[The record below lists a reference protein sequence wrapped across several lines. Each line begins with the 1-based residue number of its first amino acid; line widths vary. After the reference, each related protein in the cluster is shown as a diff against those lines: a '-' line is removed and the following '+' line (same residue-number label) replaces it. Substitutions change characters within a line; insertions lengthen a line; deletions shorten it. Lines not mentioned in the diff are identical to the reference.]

1 MSEDG
6 WQVSVAIEKGRS
18 PPSWYEDMEPDIH
31 EGDDFYLKAFN
42 ELSTCRQIGSSTGP
56 IPWRDIVAYAER
68 AGLDEDM
75 ERIFSAVIKE
85 MDAGYLDWI
94 REKQEKEKQNREDE
108 KNSVNA
114 EKEL

>member
-18 PPSWYEDMEPDIH
+18 PPPWYDQMMPDIY

-56 IPWRDIVAYAER
+56 IPWRDIVEFAQHSQ
-68 AGLDEDM
+68 LDEDLK
-75 ERIFSAVIKE
+75 ETFIRVIRE
-85 MDAGYLDWI
+85 MDSGYLNWI
-94 REKQEKEKQNREDE
+94 KEKQEKDNP
-108 KNSVNA
+108 KNTETVDA
-114 EKEL
+114 EKEF